1 MVKYG
6 VYRCK
11 VRIFK
16 MEKQRVRASGVLMH
30 ISSLPSESGIG
41 TLGKSAYAFVDFLKG
56 AGQRYWQILPVCPT
70 GFGASPYQS
79 YSSFAGNP
87 FFIDLE
93 LLCRSGFLKKEDYE
107 GINWGE
113 DASQVDFE
121 RVEEGREKVFKKVFA
136 NFKVRIP
143 DDFYRFCEKSA
154 VWLDDY
160 ALFMAVKD
168 AHGGAAFGEW
178 EDSIRR
184 RDKAAL
190 ALWKEQEKDRILYHK
205 MLQYFFF
212 KQWTALKKYA
222 GSKGIHIIGDLPIY
236 VSADSADVWANPKQF
251 LLDSD
256 FKPIEVAGCPPDA
269 FSEEGQLWGNPVY
282 NWKYMRRDKF
292 KFWIRRLKMSLC
304 TYDIVRIDH
313 FRGFEA
319 YYCIPYGAENAK
331 IGVWRKGPGMEL
343 FNAFKKAL
351 GDLPIIAEDLGFLT
365 DGVKK
370 LLSESGFPG
379 MKVLQFAF
387 DGGESDYMPHNHT
400 KNSVVYTGTHDN
412 DTLNGWIA
420 SSSGE
425 SIERA
430 MRYLAAASPA
440 ALREKMMIAAL
451 ASVADTAILTMQDL
465 IGLSSEARMNT
476 PSTLGVNWKWRA
488 LPEQINSAASGFLL
502 YYTQLYHRMNPLR
515 EEV

>member
-1 MVKYG
+1 
-6 VYRCK
+6 
-11 VRIFK
+11 
-16 MEKQRVRASGVLMH
+16 MEKQKVRASGVLMH
-30 ISSLPSESGIG
+30 ISSLPSDSGIG
-41 TLGKSAYAFVDFLKG
+41 TLGRNAYSFVNFLK
-56 AGQRYWQILPVCPT
+56 ASGQRYWQILPVCPT

-93 LLCRSGFLKKEDYE
+93 MLVNWGLLKKEDYE
-107 GINWGE
+107 DIDWGE
-113 DASQVDFE
+113 DSSQVDFE
-121 RVEEGREKVFKKVFA
+121 KVEAGREIVFKKVFE
-136 NFKVRIP
+136 NFKIRIP
-143 DDFYRFCEKSA
+143 EDFYRFCEKSA
-154 VWLDDY
+154 VWLEDY

-168 AHGGAAFGEW
+168 AHFGAAFSEW
-178 EDSIRR
+178 DDSIRR
-184 RDKAAL
+184 REKGAVK
-190 ALWKEQEKDRILYHK
+190 LWSEREKDRILYHK
-205 MLQYFFF
+205 MLQYLFF

-222 GSKGIHIIGDLPIY
+222 NSKGVYIIGDLPIY

-251 LLDSD
+251 ALDSD

-269 FSEEGQLWGNPVY
+269 FSEDGQLWGNPVY
-282 NWKYMRRDKF
+282 NWKYMRRDKYR
-292 KFWIRRLKMSLC
+292 FWIRRLKMSLC
-304 TYDIVRIDH
+304 TYDVVRIDH

-319 YYCIPYGAENAK
+319 YYCIPNGAENAK
-331 IGVWRKGPGMEL
+331 IGVWKKGPGMEL

-351 GDLPIIAEDLGFLT
+351 GELPIIAEDLGFLT
-365 DGVKK
+365 DEVRE
-370 LLSESGFPG
+370 LLKESGFPG

-420 SSSGE
+420 SSSGVT
-425 SIERA
+425 IEGA
-430 MRYLAAASPA
+430 MRYLGVSSPA

-451 ASVADTAILTMQDL
+451 SSVADTAILTMQDL

-476 PSTLGVNWKWRA
+476 PSTLGTNWKWRA
-488 LPEQINSAASGFLL
+488 LNEQISPAASGFLL
-502 YYTQLYHRMNPLR
+502 YYTKLYHRMNPFR